1 MIDLGSLSDAFALL
15 GSSFTPWMFVVP
27 GLVIGLVFGCVP
39 GLQTSMAMAV
49 FLPATLTMDFL
60 SAMLFLTAIFTGG
73 QFGGGVS
80 AILMNIPGTSSA
92 VATTFDGYPMA
103 RQGRHNEALGVA
115 LIASTVGTFFGYT
128 ALLVLIG
135 PLSKVVL
142 KLGPTEMFVVILW
155 GLTLIATLRGRYLG
169 RSLLA
174 GTIGLLIGTIG
185 MSPNGVL
192 RGTLGNDHL
201 IDGVPVIPAMIGMF
215 AASELFTVGRG
226 AYLVEGDVNARKVS
240 LRRIFAG
247 VKLGLST
254 PMILLRG
261 GLIGTLVGAV
271 PGVGS
276 SVANLVSYSETRRR
290 AKNPETFGKGDP
302 RGVAASE
309 SANSSSEGGSMVS
322 LFALGLPGGA
332 GTAILLAA
340 FNMHNITGGP
350 RFLREHSDVV
360 YAVILA
366 NLAQAVLLLIVGLIL
381 IRVLSAIVKVPLR
394 YLVPIVLS
402 MSAFGAYG
410 LTGTMAGPVTLL
422 VFAML
427 GWALRRYEYSIPG
440 AVIGLLLGR
449 MAEGELLRSYQ
460 ISGGHLDYL
469 LTRPVTF
476 LLLVI
481 LLASLFLPMIL
492 EQRKRSRGGDG
503 GPPRNASPVTSDK
516 SA

>member
-1 MIDLGSLSDAFALL
+1 MFDLSSLSDAVSLL
-15 GSSFTPWMFVVP
+15 GSSWTPWLLVIP
-27 GLVIGLVFGCVP
+27 GLIIGLVFGSIP

-92 VATTFDGYPMA
+92 VATTFDGFPMA
-103 RQGRHNEALGVA
+103 RQGRHNEALGVS
-115 LIASTVGTFFGYT
+115 LIASTIGTFIGYT
-128 ALLVLIG
+128 ALLLLIG

-155 GLTLIATLRGRYLG
+155 GLTLIATLRGRYFG

-174 GTIGLLIGTIG
+174 GTIGLLIGTVG

-192 RGTLGNDHL
+192 RGTMGIPNL

-215 AASELFTVGRG
+215 AASELFAISRSE
-226 AYLVEGDVNARKVS
+226 YLVEGGAASRQVS
-240 LRRIFAG
+240 MSRIFRG
-247 VKLGLST
+247 IRLGLAS
-254 PMILLRG
+254 PSILLRG
-261 GLIGTLVGAV
+261 GLIGVLIGAV

-290 AKNPETFGKGDP
+290 SRDPDSFGQGNPQ
-302 RGVAASE
+302 GVAASE

-322 LFALGLPGGA
+322 LFALGIPGGA
-332 GTAILLAA
+332 GTAVLLAA
-340 FNMHNITGGP
+340 FTMHNITGGP
-350 RFLREHSDVV
+350 RFLREQSDVV

-366 NLAQAVLLLIVGLIL
+366 NLVQAVLLFVVGLVL
-381 IRVLSAIVKVPLR
+381 IRLLSAIVKVPLR
-394 YLVPIVLS
+394 FLIPTVLS

-410 LTGTMAGPVTLL
+410 LTGNMAGPATLL
-422 VFAML
+422 GFALL
-427 GWALRRYEYSIPG
+427 GWALRRYEYSVPA

-460 ISGGHLDYL
+460 ISGGRLDYL
-469 LTRPVTF
+469 LGRPITF
-476 LLLVI
+476 LLLAA
-481 LLASLFLPMIL
+481 LLASLFLPALL
-492 EQRKRSRGGDG
+492 ERVRTGASRWRTAGGG
-503 GPPRNASPVTSDK
+503 RRP
-516 SA
+516 